1 MFIDEMMSYF
11 SSLKIENI
19 STDQYREFL
28 LQVHQ
33 AYVHTTPGIP
43 EEFEDLKG
51 LLSINDMTDKVLDEW
66 GKANNTINPLY
77 STINK
82 QIASLDFFKNR
93 KYVCAAPY
101 TTLRFDSDGHMT
113 VCCNNTDYPIG
124 IYPETTPLQAWQ
136 GETMKQIRNS
146 LEKLDF
152 SKGCMQCAKYILAGN
167 GNNSVLR
174 HYDDIVED
182 VEKHLSTEWPV
193 YMVFQHQNICNYECI
208 MCGGKFSTLIAKNRD
223 KKPHINRYNS
233 DEFLEHLKP
242 FIKHVKTFEFLGGEP
257 FLIPQHYKIWD
268 LIKIENPQARVS
280 MISNGSIYNSKVET
294 ILKELPNSI
303 VHVSLDAVTPEIY
316 SYIRRNGN
324 IDTVKE
330 NIKKFKS
337 LNRLGSISVCPM
349 IQNIRDIPN
358 VINFCQ
364 EIGVDIWFN
373 DVQQALGHMWKDL
386 YETGCMERETPSD
399 TAIDVEKIKEFRLW
413 TLPKQELQ
421 DHIDYLKG
429 YNVPDRYKDRMN
441 SFINYLGNYVSNI
454 KSS

>member
-1 MFIDEMMSYF
+1 
-11 SSLKIENI
+11 
-19 STDQYREFL
+19 
-28 LQVHQ
+28 
-33 AYVHTTPGIP
+33 
-43 EEFEDLKG
+43 
-51 LLSINDMTDKVLDEW
+51 
-66 GKANNTINPLY
+66 
-77 STINK
+77 
-82 QIASLDFFKNR
+82 
-93 KYVCAAPY
+93 
-101 TTLRFDSDGHMT
+101 
-113 VCCNNTDYPIG
+113 
-124 IYPETTPLQAWQ
+124 
-136 GETMKQIRNS
+136 
-146 LEKLDF
+146 
-152 SKGCMQCAKYILAGN
+152 
-167 GNNSVLR
+167 
-174 HYDDIVED
+174 
-182 VEKHLSTEWPV
+182 
-193 YMVFQHQNICNYECI
+193 
-208 MCGGKFSTLIAKNRD
+208 MCGGQYSTLIAKNRD

-257 FLIPQHYKIWD
+257 FLVPQHYKIWD

-280 MISNGSIYNSKVET
+280 MVSNGSIYNSKVES

-303 VHVSLDAVTPEIY
+303 VNVSLDAVTPEIY

-330 NIKKFKS
+330 NIKKFKILS
-337 LNRLGSISVCPM
+337 RLGSISVCPM